1 MRAFLVLLLAF
12 AGVVLAAPPRPLPGE
27 LVPFQSHFLAVAG
40 PRWIDRAA
48 QARAES
54 AFNPQAV
61 SPVGARGIA
70 QFMPATWKEWAPRS
84 ADPFDPLAGIL
95 AQHRYMAWLEA
106 RTSGLDPALGS
117 YNAGLGNIRKAQKL
131 ADALGLT
138 DHAAWLRTLPRVTGP
153 AHAGETRGYIEHNAA
168 YRAAIRAQ
176 LTR

>member
-1 MRAFLVLLLAF
+1 MRTFLVLFLVF
-12 AGVVLAAPPRPLPGE
+12 AGVLLAAPARPLPGE
-27 LVPFQSHFLAVAG
+27 QVPFQGQFLAIAG
-40 PRWIDRAA
+40 ARWIDRAA

-54 AFNPQAV
+54 AFDPRAV

-70 QFMPATWKEWAPRS
+70 QFMPATWKEWAPPG

-95 AQHRYMAWLEA
+95 AQHRYMTWLEA

-117 YNAGLGNIRKAQKL
+117 YNAGLGNIRKAQRL
-131 ADALGLT
+131 ADALGMT

-168 YRAAIRAQ
+168 YRAALRAQ
-176 LTR
+176 LGR